1 MRFRLLCCIKVFVEG
16 VSLCNSV
23 VSFSDCFLL
32 IIEWFVLLFVG
43 FLASKNTVYSS
54 RLISISIIY
63 LPSGTRGVVA
73 QSPEPGAHDKS
84 D

>member
-1 MRFRLLCCIKVFVEG
+1 MFRNLKL
-16 VSLCNSV
+16 
-23 VSFSDCFLL
+23 
-32 IIEWFVLLFVG
+32 
-43 FLASKNTVYSS
+43 YSREITKPTAATQGIRIS
-54 RLISISIIY
+54 ISISISIIY

>member
-1 MRFRLLCCIKVFVEG
+1 MSQLIFFIVIWLSLDSRLAPASNI
-16 VSLCNSV
+16 
-23 VSFSDCFLL
+23 LL
-32 IIEWFVLLFVG
+32 IHMNL
-43 FLASKNTVYSS
+43 SS
-54 RLISISIIY
+54 YISISISIIY

>member
-1 MRFRLLCCIKVFVEG
+1 MFL
-16 VSLCNSV
+16 SLIMCAGDCACRYA
-23 VSFSDCFLL
+23 FFKCFL
-32 IIEWFVLLFVG
+32 
-43 FLASKNTVYSS
+43 SS
-54 RLISISIIY
+54 LSVSISIIY